1 MPKTFAGS
9 TLEAVAIPANLS
21 TSERSMTSDSMPA
34 QQILI
39 AGAGYAGLHVAL
51 RLTALLDRNDMSTV
65 KLVDQH
71 DYHQVLTELPR
82 VAAGTRASEDVRLP
96 LTGILENRV
105 EFVLAQVTGFDLL
118 GHQLLTDRGPLP
130 YTRLVLALG
139 SRPNDFAI
147 PGIAE
152 RAVSLYS
159 VHDAERVR
167 TSVTAALRAAA
178 MEPDPERQRCLATTV
193 VGGGGA
199 TGVELAGE
207 LADKCRSSRRVS
219 DFPLHCHGLS

>member
-105 EFVLAQVTGFDLL
+105 EFVLAQVTGSTCWAISFSRIGDLCPIRAWSWRSAVGPTISRFL
-118 GHQLLTDRGPLP
+118 ASLSAPCHCTPFTMPSEYAHQSQPHF
-130 YTRLVLALG
+130 A
-139 SRPNDFAI
+139 RPPWSLI
-147 PGIAE
+147 PNGN
-152 RAVSLYS
+152 
-159 VHDAERVR
+159 
-167 TSVTAALRAAA
+167 
-178 MEPDPERQRCLATTV
+178 
-193 VGGGGA
+193 
-199 TGVELAGE
+199 GV
-207 LADKCRSSRRVS
+207 SRRRWLGVVVQRAWS
-219 DFPLHCHGLS
+219 